1 MNTIGRIMKIETL
14 RLLNEMDSSECYW
27 KEEPQKDKSCIFFL
41 RVYFVN
47 RADLKPEK
55 APEIGTINDS
65 VFLYF
70 TIFIVTYIMQYKY
83 HK

>member
-55 APEIGTINDS
+55 APEIGTS
-65 VFLYF
+65 MTHFQS
-70 TIFIVTYIMQYKY
+70 IFIFYNFYSDLYYAI
-83 HK
+83 